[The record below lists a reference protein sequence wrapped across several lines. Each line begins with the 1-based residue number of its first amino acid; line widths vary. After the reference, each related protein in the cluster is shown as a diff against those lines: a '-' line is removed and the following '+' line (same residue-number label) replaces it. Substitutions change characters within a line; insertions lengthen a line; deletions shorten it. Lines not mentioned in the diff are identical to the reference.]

1 MSTKPVSRSP
11 EYIGLAKMARFFG
24 FLSARF
30 GAVAHR
36 LNFMRYQMEFGQ
48 LDDDIYLVTFPKS
61 GTTMMQV
68 ILYQLCSNGTGSM
81 EFTHIY
87 DVSPWISNDA
97 LRGRPPRVLPPPRII
112 KSHDPYGR
120 FEKRT
125 KGRFIYVYRDGM
137 DVLVSL
143 YHQNKNYNKPDLA
156 FDDFFARFVSQ
167 KRDGWFHHVKEW
179 FANRHGFPIL
189 WLRYEDL
196 VADKRNEIDK
206 IVDFLGIDVTNKAI
220 EKALEYSS
228 FEYMKA
234 HETKF
239 GVQPPDFSDRVFDQF
254 IRNGKTGE
262 GEDTLSPEQKRA
274 FAAKQR
280 RILGRL
286 NERFGLN
293 REDGT
298 LKSLSGATEQQEF
311 IVDPAHND

>member
-1 MSTKPVSRSP
+1 MSTKPVSKSP
-11 EYIGLAKMARFFG
+11 EYIGLSQMAQFFG
-24 FLSARF
+24 FLSVRL

-68 ILYQLCSNGTGSM
+68 ILYQLCTNGTGSM
-81 EFTHIY
+81 DFNHIY

-97 LRGRPPRVLPPPRII
+97 LRGRPPRVLPSPRII

-120 FEKRT
+120 FEKNT

-167 KRDGWFHHVKEW
+167 KRDSWFHHVKEW
-179 FANRHGFPIL
+179 FANRHGFPVL

-196 VADKRNEIDK
+196 VTDKRSEIGK
-206 IVDFLGIDVTNKAI
+206 IVEFLGLDVTNEAI
-220 EKALEYSS
+220 SKALEYSS
-228 FEYMKA
+228 FGYMKA

-239 GVQPPDFSDRVFDQF
+239 GVQPPDLSERIFDQF
-254 IRNGKTGE
+254 IRKGETGE
-262 GEDTLSPEQKRA
+262 GESTLSPDQKRA
-274 FAAKQR
+274 FADRQR
-280 RILGRL
+280 HILGKL
-286 NERFGLN
+286 SESLGLCGEK
-293 REDGT
+293 RDVET
-298 LKSLSGATEQQEF
+298 AAATTTTTE
-311 IVDPAHND
+311 H